1 MNLKFQ
7 SDVGDDDDDDV
18 AVMQFSQML
27 INFSLFARRKK
38 IRVRDIFYHPKKR
51 VIFLECISIRLFFAP
66 AAIFFPSECPQTKLC
81 LCNKSWDKMQPGY
94 VLMSY

>member
-27 INFSLFARRKK
+27 INF
-38 IRVRDIFYHPKKR
+38 
-51 VIFLECISIRLFFAP
+51 RLA
-66 AAIFFPSECPQTKLC
+66 
-81 LCNKSWDKMQPGY
+81 QPIG
-94 VLMSY
+94 